1 MKDAEREYQS
11 SYNDDDYAKNT
22 QIAVEDNCDNSSTNN
37 KLGKDS
43 TIYTI
48 YGNNGE

>member
-1 MKDAEREYQS
+1 MKDVESRDYQYDGDS
-11 SYNDDDYAKNT
+11 KDKH
-22 QIAVEDNCDNSSTNN
+22 IAVVDNCDNNSTNN

-48 YGNNGE
+48 YGNGE